1 MAEKTDE
8 GVKIYLG
15 GEAEVRIYP
24 DRVEKVRRVKRYRIP
39 ELDESIRR
47 RRTKMEARI
56 ISAARKAGVPTPII
70 LDVEGDRIIMERI
83 RGEPVKNVMNPE
95 VAREVG
101 RMVARLHAANII
113 HGDITPMNMILSD
126 GRVFFVDFGLA
137 FFDQKIEP
145 KGVDLHVFFESLKA
159 YYEDWEELKEAFID
173 GYKEYDEAED
183 VLMRAEEIEA
193 RGRYVDR
200 EQM

>member
-8 GVKIYLG
+8 AVKIYLG

-24 DRVEKVRRVKRYRIP
+24 DRVEKVRRAKRYRIP

-56 ISAARKAGVPTPII
+56 ISAARRAGVPTPII

-159 YYEDWEELKEAFID
+159 YYENWEELKEAFIA
-173 GYKEYDEAED
+173 GYKEYDKAEE
-183 VLMRAEEIEA
+183 VLRRAEEIEA

-200 EQM
+200 EQ